1 MNQKLKMK
9 NRFFILLITLL
20 CGLLSFSQDITIVGG
35 TVKCPA
41 PLAVG
46 YSKTIA
52 GKTYYV
58 VDSAA
63 ISSILITGSF
73 SVGASTVT
81 PTDLSCVCTTQIT
94 SMENMFNG
102 QATFNDDISN
112 WDTSNVINMQQMFMG
127 TASFTININ
136 S

>member
-46 YSKTIA
+46 YSKTID

-94 SMENMFNG
+94 SM
-102 QATFNDDISN
+102 
-112 WDTSNVINMQQMFMG
+112 
-127 TASFTININ
+127 
-136 S
+136 